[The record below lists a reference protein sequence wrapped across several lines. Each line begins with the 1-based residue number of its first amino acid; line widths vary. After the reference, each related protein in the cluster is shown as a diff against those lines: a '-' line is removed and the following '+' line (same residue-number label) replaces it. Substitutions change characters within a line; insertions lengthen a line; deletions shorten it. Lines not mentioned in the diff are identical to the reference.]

1 MFVTMANLSDIHLGH
16 RTFLDYSSEVH
27 GRVTLEPV
35 STVIIV
41 CTL

>member
-1 MFVTMANLSDIHLGH
+1 MFVTMSNLSDIYLGH
-16 RTFLDYSSEVH
+16 RTFLDYSSEVY
-27 GRVTLEPV
+27 GCVALEPE